1 MEIRNKTLYDKD
13 LIMNY
18 NKFYLTSYIIRN
30 FMVITAISLVFIIYM
45 LVIQEWWYALLLVGI
60 LAFYLLMTFMMQK
73 LTTKRLLKKSPLVE
87 QPVLQTY
94 IFRDND
100 FDISNIKTY
109 TANYSDIVKLK
120 ISKEFYI
127 LQSKDRKTYLVDFK
141 GFDTETEKVR
151 FDDFIRT
158 MFKKKHRG

>member
-30 FMVITAISLVFIIYM
+30 FVVITAISMVFIIYM
-45 LVIQEWWYALLLVGI
+45 LAIQQWKYALLLVGI
-60 LAFYLLMTFMMQK
+60 LVFYLFMTYMMQK
-73 LTTKRLLKKSPLVE
+73 MTTKRLLKKSPLVE

-100 FDISNIKTY
+100 FDITNIKTY
-109 TANYSDIVKLK
+109 TANYSNIIKLK
-120 ISKEFYI
+120 MSKEFYI
-127 LQSKDRKTYLVDFK
+127 LQSRDRKTYLVDYK
-141 GFDTETEKVR
+141 GFDTESEKNK
-151 FDDFIRT
+151 FDDFIRD
-158 MFKKKHRG
+158 MFKKKRRP